1 MEGKEEKGVK
11 TEESNNETASC
22 LQDIRNPSEFSST
35 FQILI
40 GSVLPITHI
49 WCFME
54 PLPFAPTLI
63 KAANSMAP
71 TV

>member
-11 TEESNNETASC
+11 TEEISNETASC
-22 LQDIRNPSEFSST
+22 LHDIRNPSEFST
-35 FQILI
+35 IFQILI
-40 GSVLPITHI
+40 GSIMPITHI
-49 WCFME
+49 GCFME